1 VRAGGFQ
8 AARGWGNGLVSLKD
22 HHTNGSPAYAR
33 RLYFH
38 DSYAAIVQK
47 IRGRIRVYSRLC
59 GRLGSRVSNFWTR
72 STKVFRR
79 SKGVTLSLRQDSSE
93 FSSALAVGI
102 ARAQASR
109 ESAVTTRVPA
119 GSFIAF
125 LAILRKGNLANHL
138 YNTNTRC

>member
-1 VRAGGFQ
+1 MQ
-8 AARGWGNGLVSLKD
+8 
-22 HHTNGSPAYAR
+22 
-33 RLYFH
+33 
-38 DSYAAIVQK
+38 
-47 IRGRIRVYSRLC
+47 RLC
-59 GRLGSRVSNFWTR
+59 RKFAAGFVFTAGYVEGSGAAFLIFGRDRP
-72 STKVFRR
+72 KVFRR